1 MTKSKELLKLCEG
14 LKDWELE
21 TIKKLQKEKIPVVIQ
36 KVGIW
41 KTPVVKKDFY
51 TVKRYF
57 EKKGWIKVGGE
68 EDCPQF
74 NKDGVTVEVD
84 IIDFNLTGVYPI
96 KKV

>member
-1 MTKSKELLKLCEG
+1 MNKSEKLLQLCEK

-21 TIKKLQKEKIPVVIQ
+21 VINKLQKEKIPVTVQ
-36 KVGIW
+36 KMGFGKV
-41 KTPVVKKDFY
+41 PVVKKDFY

-57 EKKGWIKVGGE
+57 EKKGWVKVGGE